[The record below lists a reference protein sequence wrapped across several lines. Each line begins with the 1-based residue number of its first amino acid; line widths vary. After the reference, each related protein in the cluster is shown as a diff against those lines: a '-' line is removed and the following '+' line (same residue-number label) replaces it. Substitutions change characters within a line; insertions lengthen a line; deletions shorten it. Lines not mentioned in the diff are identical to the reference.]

1 MSAPIVVR
9 SIGRIL
15 RIAIHATVAIVAL
28 RYGYFKV
35 DIELSTR
42 KGRYG
47 VVIATIIVKAAVVE
61 DIAKVATSL
70 ATSGIVVP

>member
-1 MSAPIVVR
+1 M
-9 SIGRIL
+9 GRAI
-15 RIAIHATVAIVAL
+15 RIAIYVTVAIVAL

-42 KGRYG
+42 KSRYG

-70 ATSGIVVP
+70 VTSGIVVP